1 MGLCRQGCR
10 PVLWLFVLRW
20 RWLEGG
26 AGSKICNWSQSFS
39 SEHSG
44 ADTIPDLAFC
54 MPGSH
59 GAAGSCLWLGSWS
72 RGMGNARGTTGWH
85 PAPRVSTAGVDYTY
99 IAEIRLFSLNF

>member
-44 ADTIPDLAFC
+44 EIQFLTLHFACQGATGLQ
-54 MPGSH
+54 
-59 GAAGSCLWLGSWS
+59 GAASGWAAGPGAWAMPE
-72 RGMGNARGTTGWH
+72 GPQDGTQPLVLALQGWITLTLQRFVCSH
-85 PAPRVSTAGVDYTY
+85 
-99 IAEIRLFSLNF
+99 